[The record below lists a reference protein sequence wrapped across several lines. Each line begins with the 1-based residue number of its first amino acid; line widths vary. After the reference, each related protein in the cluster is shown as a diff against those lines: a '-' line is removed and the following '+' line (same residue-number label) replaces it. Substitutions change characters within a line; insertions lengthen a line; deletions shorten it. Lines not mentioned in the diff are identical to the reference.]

1 MPRDLSFAIW
11 ARVAAFAAATFLQA
25 AALRL
30 ERKELEDG
38 LAVGLGLVAMVLV
51 AIVAVAAAPEADEI
65 DAAVV
70 AVVLEGVV
78 EVERAEVAEVAGA
91 CELEATVVGVVL
103 EDAATGVFD
112 VATDLVVAV
121 AAAPEADEIDTAVV
135 AVVLEGVV
143 EVERAEV
150 AEVAGA
156 CELEATVVGVVLED
170 AATDVFDVATDDTIA
185 CGAASAVAA
194 KSRTRDVGF
203 ILMECCRIEKRRLG
217 ML

>member
-11 ARVAAFAAATFLQA
+11 ARVAAFAAVTFLQA

-51 AIVAVAAAPEADEI
+51 AM
-65 DAAVV
+65 
-70 AVVLEGVV
+70 VL
-78 EVERAEVAEVAGA
+78 
-91 CELEATVVGVVL
+91 
-103 EDAATGVFD
+103 
-112 VATDLVVAV
+112 DLVVAV

-156 CELEATVVGVVLED
+156 CELEATVVRVVLED
-170 AATDVFDVATDDTIA
+170 AATIVSDVATDDTIA